1 MPSGHMPFHVHS
13 LLFMGVRGHTEF
25 RNLKRQWSAYCCSS
39 SGCAVQVVGGHASAR
54 LVQFAAEYAK
64 GPQVSVC
71 VCGGGVRASKV
82 LPVQFKKLSQTVLP
96 FIRDCILYYG
106 DLNSGFVR
114 KSGSMHTLGL
124 TPTKLRTSM
133 KYSTS
138 FTRAAYL
145 TESYSQLRVIRRR
158 ARQTNGP

>member
-1 MPSGHMPFHVHS
+1 M
-13 LLFMGVRGHTEF
+13 
-25 RNLKRQWSAYCCSS
+25 
-39 SGCAVQVVGGHASAR
+39 QVVGSHASAR

-64 GPQVSVC
+64 VPQVSVC
-71 VCGGGVRASKV
+71 VWVGVRAFKV
-82 LPVQFKKLSQTVLP
+82 LPVQFKKLSQTIRP

-114 KSGSMHTLGL
+114 KSGSMHTLGP
-124 TPTKLRTSM
+124 TPTKPRTSM

-145 TESYSQLRVIRRR
+145 TESYSQLRVIRPR

>member
-1 MPSGHMPFHVHS
+1 M
-13 LLFMGVRGHTEF
+13 
-25 RNLKRQWSAYCCSS
+25 
-39 SGCAVQVVGGHASAR
+39 QVVGSHASAR

-64 GPQVSVC
+64 VPQVSVC
-71 VCGGGVRASKV
+71 VWVGVRAFKV
-82 LPVQFKKLSQTVLP
+82 LPVQFKKLSQTIRP

-114 KSGSMHTLGL
+114 KSGSMHTLG
-124 TPTKLRTSM
+124 PKLSKPRNSM
-133 KYSTS
+133 KYRTS

-145 TESYSQLRVIRRR
+145 TESYSQLRVIRPR